1 MDYYTIF
8 ADNYSNRTLDI
19 YSNHALK
26 DYSNRTLVVYKDRTI
41 AGNRVPRYKTIKV
54 DDRTKQKVSRV
65 S

>member
-8 ADNYSNRTLDI
+8 VDNYSNRALDI
-19 YSNHALK
+19 YSNRALK

-41 AGNRVPRYKTIKV
+41 AGNRVPRCKTVKV

>member
-1 MDYYTIF
+1 MPKDFTYMDYYTIF

-19 YSNHALK
+19 YSN
-26 DYSNRTLVVYKDRTI
+26 RTLVVYKDRTI
-41 AGNRVPRYKTIKV
+41 AGNRVPRCKTVKV

>member
-8 ADNYSNRTLDI
+8 ADNYSNRALDI
-19 YSNHALK
+19 YSNHTLK

-41 AGNRVPRYKTIKV
+41 AGNRVPRYKTVKA